1 VRADRQVRAG
11 RCGPAG
17 AGRQVRT
24 GLLPRLR

>member
-17 AGRQVRT
+17 AGRQVRA
-24 GLLPRLR
+24 GR